1 MTDKPAKKTK
11 TETSEKGKTMAAKK
25 QSAASDRVTVNFPLI
40 PGQKKQDDVTFSVNG
55 RTCAIQRGV
64 NVKVKREIYEAI
76 LLHNREVAEE
86 EKYMFSVVQE

>member
-1 MTDKPAKKTK
+1 MTDKQSKKTK
-11 TETSEKGKTMAAKK
+11 PETSEKGTTMAKK

-55 RTCAIQRGV
+55 KTCAIQRGV
-64 NVKVKREIYEAI
+64 DVKVKRDIYEAI